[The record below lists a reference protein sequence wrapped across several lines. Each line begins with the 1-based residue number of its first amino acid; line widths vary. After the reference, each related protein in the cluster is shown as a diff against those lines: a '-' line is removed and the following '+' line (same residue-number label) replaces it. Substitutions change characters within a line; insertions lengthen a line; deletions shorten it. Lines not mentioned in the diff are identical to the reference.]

1 MLLGA
6 SHHDMARSQVADGG
20 DGLYMWRV
28 AVNILNKQS
37 RTPERGGTPFWGLGE
52 ETWESKR

>member
-1 MLLGA
+1 
-6 SHHDMARSQVADGG
+6 MARSQVADGG